1 MAGVSK
7 NLWESGE
14 LREGWWTYESS
25 DDNGG
30 APRGDLT
37 RGGWW
42 EQREYR
48 DWVPEATIAKGAR
61 DSSRGGKHQKA
72 PETFMY
78 HGGFTLHLIKIICHQ
93 NCIRLTPSA
102 SILLTAP

>member
-1 MAGVSK
+1 MGAEGV
-7 NLWESGE
+7 WSGQ
-14 LREGWWTYESS
+14 G
-25 DDNGG
+25 DGG
-30 APRGDLT
+30 IRRPGCAEEHTGRDEV
-37 RGGWW
+37 RGG
-42 EQREYR
+42 R
-48 DWVPEATIAKGAR
+48 DWVPEETIAKGAR